1 MTSNEKKEL
10 TTFEVQLL
18 AQVQSLTLQNNVL
31 ELRLKRLET
40 HLEQLAK
47 HAAFPV
53 QNFLWGPKPL
63 LSLNI
68 SLSKSSNDHRD

>member
-1 MTSNEKKEL
+1 M
-10 TTFEVQLL
+10 FEVQLL
-18 AQVQSLTLQNNVL
+18 AQVQSLTLQNSLL

-53 QNFLWGPKPL
+53 QNFAWGPKPF
-63 LSLNI
+63 LSLNL
-68 SLSKSSNDHRD
+68 SLRKSINDHRN